1 MSLFDIAGDAQRAF
15 TVLQHG
21 GAAIV
26 PHSIGYAALGGS
38 AATLRRIFEAK
49 RRGPAKR
56 NAMVANLAIQSEVQ
70 QCTPRGRDIVRAI
83 VEDYDLPLGCI
94 APCRLDHPMLA
105 ALDAETLAAS
115 TRKGTVAMLLNAG
128 HFHAELTRLSHDALF
143 PLFGS
148 SANLSLSGTKFRV
161 EDIEPQIIAIAD
173 IVIDHGQQRWSLRRV
188 RRRSMS
194 RRSKGPLRSSMPIS
208 PTLKRHFSVEL
219 PWAAGQSTPVLL
231 SDHKLLWCFIGQTS
245 DTEESRRS
253 CRRPRRF
260 ARSANRQRTPS
271 PRNRLPAVSRA

>member
-70 QCTPRGRDIVRAI
+70 RCTPRGRGIVRAI

-94 APCRLDHPMLA
+94 APCRVDHPMLA

-115 TRKGTVAMLLNAG
+115 TREGTVAMLLNAG

-173 IVIDHGQQRWSLRRV
+173 IVIDHGLQRYHFYRASSTLLDVETLEVV
-188 RRRSMS
+188 RFGSCYAD
-194 RRSKGPLRSSMPIS
+194 IAYV
-208 PTLKRHFSVEL
+208 LKRHFGVEL
-219 PWAAGQSTPVLL
+219 PPAGAGQST
-231 SDHKLLWCFIGQTS
+231 T
-245 DTEESRRS
+245 
-253 CRRPRRF
+253 
-260 ARSANRQRTPS
+260 
-271 PRNRLPAVSRA
+271 